1 MLTTEFETATRIA
14 RHPMKAAENGWFVLW
29 QMMPDKW
36 HLELEIEGS
45 SVQAGSNGKVVWRYT
60 PWLGAHA
67 THGPVRPLRR
77 AIQVC
82 KLLIRSKF
90 CSGFFVLCVYV

>member
-14 RHPMKAAENGWFVLW
+14 KHPIKAAENGWFVLW

-67 THGPVRPLRR
+67 THGPIRPLRR

-82 KLLIRSKF
+82 KLVIQSIL
-90 CSGFFVLCVYV
+90 